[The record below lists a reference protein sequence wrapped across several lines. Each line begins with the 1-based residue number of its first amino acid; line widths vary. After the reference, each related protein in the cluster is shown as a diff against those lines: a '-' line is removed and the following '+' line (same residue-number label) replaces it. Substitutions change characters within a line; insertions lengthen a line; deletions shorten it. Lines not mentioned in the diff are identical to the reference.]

1 MPPIEKI
8 LFPVDF
14 SASCNGMAPFV
25 KRAAAMLAAKV
36 TLLYVLEPSTSGFE
50 LLARPTPA
58 IDEDR
63 KESARARLDSYLAS
77 AFPLHDTPRLLAT
90 GEAAAQIARIAR
102 EEAFELI
109 VMPTHAGVF
118 RRMLL
123 GSIVAKV
130 LNDANSLVLTT
141 LHAETIAPRP
151 LDHRE
156 MACAVGSGADS
167 ERVLRCAT
175 EVAEKIRANLSI
187 IHAVPAIDRGLPIQL
202 DLEES
207 VRSMATQAA
216 LNRLDEMQRVL
227 GARARVHV
235 VAGPIKDAVTEAASR
250 LQADILVVGRSA
262 QPGERERLRDL
273 TYALVRDAPCP
284 VLSV

>member
-1 MPPIEKI
+1 M
-8 LFPVDF
+8 F
-14 SASCNGMAPFV
+14 
-25 KRAAAMLAAKV
+25 AAKV
-36 TLLYVLEPSTSGFE
+36 TLLYVLAPSMSGFE
-50 LLARPTPA
+50 LLARPAPDA
-58 IDEDR
+58 EEDR
-63 KESARARLDSYLAS
+63 NKSARATLESYLVS
-77 AFPLHDTPRLLAT
+77 AFPRRDTLRLLAK
-90 GEAAAQIARIAR
+90 GEAAAEIARIAR

-123 GSIVAKV
+123 GSTAAKV
-130 LNDANSLVLTT
+130 LNDADSLVLTT
-141 LHAETIAPRP
+141 QHAETKAPRP
-151 LDHRE
+151 LEHRE
-156 MACAVGSGADS
+156 IACAVGLGADS

-175 EVAEKIRANLSI
+175 EVAEKLHANLSI
-187 IHAVPAIDRGLPIQL
+187 IHAIPAIDRGLPIQL

-207 VRSMATQAA
+207 ARSMASQAA
-216 LNRLDEMQRVL
+216 PDRIAEMQRVL
-227 GARARVHV
+227 GSRARVHI

-262 QPGERERLRDL
+262 QPGERERFRDL